1 MGIICATLAFPPRS
15 TFAMTDSAQ
24 AEETALAILDVVVNH
39 FMLKPGDVQIT
50 PVFLRVWEGKGQDE
64 ELFEPGLNYAAQQ
77 GWVEI
82 AADGGTFTLTQSG
95 FDVA

>member
-1 MGIICATLAFPPRS
+1 
-15 TFAMTDSAQ
+15 MTESAQ

-64 ELFEPGLNYAAQQ
+64 ELFEPGLQRAAAM

-82 AADGGTFTLTQSG
+82 AADGGTFTLTKAG
-95 FDVA
+95 FDAA